1 MVKKQHTKLLSLKFR
16 KKAIVNSIAF
26 FFVVNF
32 IQTSTSEKIRTHLMA
47 QALIEELV
55 SKAQQH
61 ESQTGA
67 LLIRLE
73 QQMPNLPKS
82 IALPQTDPAIALK
95 SFVVE
100 YISHVPSFIGAVSFA
115 AVDAGIDPYVSPFLE
130 VATDFLLSPKGDSE
144 EPLGYL
150 ELMEQAYLAHRLIE
164 EVNDQYIVQAG
175 IPLIPMD
182 VTKANII
189 VHHLLGETLANS
201 LDDVVEETARQM
213 TSQDIVYSSEKF
225 KKYVEIR
232 KGKGWDQVWKQ
243 WSDMTRF
250 LEVDLSLKKEESY

>member
-1 MVKKQHTKLLSLKFR
+1 MP
-16 KKAIVNSIAF
+16 
-26 FFVVNF
+26 
-32 IQTSTSEKIRTHLMA
+32 QT
-47 QALIEELV
+47 LIEELV
-55 SKAQQH
+55 IEAQKH
-61 ESQTGA
+61 EVQTSA
-67 LLIRLE
+67 LLNRLE
-73 QQMPNLPKS
+73 QQMLALPRS
-82 IALPQTDPAIALK
+82 IALPKVNPAVALK
-95 SFVVE
+95 AFVVE
-100 YISHVPSFIGAVSFA
+100 YISHVPSFIGAVSIA
-115 AVDAGIDPYVSPFLE
+115 AVEAGIDSYVSPFLE
-130 VATDFLLSPKGDSE
+130 VATNFLLSPKGESAKT
-144 EPLGYL
+144 LGYL

-164 EVNDQYIVQAG
+164 EVNDQYIVHAG

-213 TSQDIVYSSEKF
+213 TSKDIVYSSEKF

-250 LEVDLSLKKEESY
+250 LEVDLSLKKGQL